1 MFRKLVMLVMVCSI
15 IPLSGALA
23 DSHTIKIG
31 AIFDLTGPTS
41 DVGTPYSEG
50 ARAYVDWVNS
60 EGGIGGME
68 VELLWEDYA
77 YSVPNAEN
85 LYTQFV
91 EQGVIAF
98 SGWGTGD
105 SEALRGRIAE
115 DEIPFVSASYSAALN
130 DPSDS
135 APYNFL
141 VGTTYSDQLVIM
153 LQYMMEQWAAE
164 GNDMADMRVAFFHH
178 DSPFGTSPLADG
190 EAVAEMSGVQAVRV
204 AMPRGATDLSAE
216 LENADT
222 RLNGMT
228 HIIIQNVSSPAAL
241 LVRNVA
247 EIGMG
252 EFVQIGCLNWCAD
265 EILIELAGEAAEGVL
280 GALPFGPHSVP
291 VAGLENPAA
300 WLESQDSSL
309 AEASL
314 HFTQAWWTMSV
325 ILEGVRQV
333 VENGEELTGA
343 NVKAALES
351 LDGYSTGDVTS
362 DTISFSPD
370 DHRGNRSLI
379 IFSVEMGEWQ
389 AASDI
394 INLRDMMMDEG

>member
-1 MFRKLVMLVMVCSI
+1 MI
-15 IPLSGALA
+15 
-23 DSHTIKIG
+23 
-31 AIFDLTGPTS
+31 
-41 DVGTPYSEG
+41 
-50 ARAYVDWVNS
+50 
-60 EGGIGGME
+60 
-68 VELLWEDYA
+68 
-77 YSVPNAEN
+77 
-85 LYTQFV
+85 
-91 EQGVIAF
+91 
-98 SGWGTGD
+98 
-105 SEALRGRIAE
+105 IAE
-115 DEIPFVSASYSAALN
+115 AKPQLQRRFLLTTDVLN

-164 GNDMADMRVAFFHH
+164 GNDMADMLVAFFHH

-252 EFVQIGCLNWCAD
+252 EFVQIGCLNWCSD

-300 WLESQDSSL
+300 WLESQGSSL

-362 DTISFSPD
+362 DTSSFSPD

-394 INLRDMMMDEG
+394 INLRDMIMDEG